1 MAEIELSRKALAMI
15 RQAIDDGVKSLR
27 INDLFINIEGEKI
40 TVINIH
46 TGQEFEI
53 INAVE

>member
-46 TGQEFEI
+46 TGQEMI
-53 INAVE
+53 IIEAEH